1 MAKKKSFLL
10 RIDAK
15 ALDLLK
21 QLSEAEF
28 RSLNGQIEY
37 LLGKTLKQSGRLRP
51 EQ

>member
-1 MAKKKSFLL
+1 MAEKKSFLL

-15 ALDLLK
+15 ALDLPK
-21 QLSEAEF
+21 QWSGAEF
-28 RSLNGQIEY
+28 RRLNGQIEY